1 MSYVARIKQ
10 FFIHLLLPMPLK
22 TRDVRY
28 SVIHDG
34 QNGSPSSRLLTTAID
49 AIRLA
54 GQEDVSSISS
64 RVQAGTAWS
73 DIWPGEHYKLLAALV
88 RVLNARSIIEIGTF
102 QGFGALALMKNL
114 GVEGRVMTF
123 DIVPYDQVPNCLLSG
138 TDFESGQLTQEIADL
153 ADMNTVLRYQTA
165 IEQADLIFIDAA
177 KDGIMERR
185 FLQNFSRL
193 KLLKNPIVVL
203 DDIRLWNMLEIWNSI
218 DRPKLDMT
226 SFGHW
231 SGTGLIDWNG

>member
-1 MSYVARIKQ
+1 MSYAARIKQ
-10 FFIHLLLPMPLK
+10 FLVHLLLPIPLRA
-22 TRDVRY
+22 RDARY

-34 QNGSPSSRLLTTAID
+34 QNGSPNARLITTALD
-49 AIRLA
+49 AIRQA

-64 RVQAGTAWS
+64 RVQAGTAWA

-102 QGFGALALMKNL
+102 QGFGALALKKNL
-114 GVEGRVMTF
+114 GVDGHVTTF
-123 DIVPYDQVPNCLLSG
+123 DVVPYDKVPNCLLSR
-138 TDFESGQLTQEIADL
+138 TDFESGQLIQEIADL
-153 ADMNTVLRYQTA
+153 ADMNTVLRYQSA

-177 KDGIMERR
+177 KDGIMEKH
-185 FLQNFSRL
+185 FLNNFS
-193 KLLKNPIVVL
+193 KLTLSKNPIVVL

-218 DRPKLDMT
+218 ERPKLDMT